1 LGKGCCKAKCWKT
14 GLLIVIG
21 LAALAWAVMVLWN
34 WLMPTLFADVHQIT
48 YLQAAGLLVLSR
60 ILIGGF
66 RGHGCPGRWRHHKR
80 LEQMSPGEREKF
92 QAGMRGC
99 CGSSKQNDDAT
110 A

>member
-1 LGKGCCKAKCWKT
+1 MGKNCCKSKCWKMAA
-14 GLLIVIG
+14 LIVIG
-21 LAALAWAVMVLWN
+21 LAALAWAVMALWN
-34 WLMPTLFADVHQIT
+34 WLMPTLFAEAHQIS

-60 ILIGGF
+60 ILFGGF

-80 LEQMSPGEREKF
+80 FEQMSPEEREKF

-99 CGSSKQNDDAT
+99 CGNSKQDDDAK